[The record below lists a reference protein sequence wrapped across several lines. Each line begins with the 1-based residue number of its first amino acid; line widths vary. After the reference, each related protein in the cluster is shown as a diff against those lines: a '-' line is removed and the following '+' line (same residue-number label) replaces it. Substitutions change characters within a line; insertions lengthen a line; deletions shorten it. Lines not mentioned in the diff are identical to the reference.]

1 MRIVRLYRI
10 NKVLLEHG
18 LDELIPAKWLP
29 WYARAM
35 RHTIFWVRNK
45 HKGKSA
51 GERITLALQNLGP
64 VFIKFGQML
73 ANRSDLL
80 SRELLTELQQLQHSV
95 TIPSM
100 NTMSKT

>member
-51 GERITLALQNLGP
+51 GERIT
-64 VFIKFGQML
+64 
-73 ANRSDLL
+73 
-80 SRELLTELQQLQHSV
+80 
-95 TIPSM
+95 
-100 NTMSKT
+100 